1 MRVTEAGRSLAPPS
15 LKWRT
20 PQLPT
25 TGTVGG
31 DSARRRS
38 TSGGDRPA
46 GSWRF
51 GIPAT
56 KGINCLLA
64 TSRMRRN

>member
-1 MRVTEAGRSLAPPS
+1 MRAAEAERSLVPLASHGAPKLPPRPGRS
-15 LKWRT
+15 
-20 PQLPT
+20 
-25 TGTVGG
+25 GG

-46 GSWRF
+46 SSWRF
-51 GIPAT
+51 GIQAT

>member
-1 MRVTEAGRSLAPPS
+1 MRVAEAGRSLAPPS

-20 PQLPT
+20 PPP
-25 TGTVGG
+25 GRSGG

-38 TSGGDRPA
+38 TSGGDRPP
-46 GSWRF
+46 GSWLF

-56 KGINCLLA
+56 KGINCRLA